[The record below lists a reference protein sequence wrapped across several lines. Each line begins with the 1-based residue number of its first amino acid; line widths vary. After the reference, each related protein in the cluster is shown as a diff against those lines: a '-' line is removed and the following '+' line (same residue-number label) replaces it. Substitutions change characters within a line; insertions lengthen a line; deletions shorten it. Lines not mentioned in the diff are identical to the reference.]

1 MLLLFFIVGV
11 IIYLEVIIENIEKK
25 IKKTFN
31 LSLVSSIIFV
41 IVGLFLFIKP
51 GTAISII
58 SYVTGGVLLLMGL
71 ISVYKYFTSYSAI
84 NLFGFEL
91 AYGVLL
97 IISGLFLVID
107 TSIFAKVI
115 NVILGIWIIVN
126 SITKFQYG
134 FVLKRAKNC
143 DWLYTIL
150 VSLLSFIWGIV
161 LLINPFSSA
170 LTITQIIGIFI
181 IVYAVLDIIDNFIIR
196 RNIKDI
202 LSIFKE

>member
-1 MLLLFFIVGV
+1 MES
-11 IIYLEVIIENIEKK
+11 LERKV
-25 IKKTFN
+25 KKTFN
-31 LSLVSSIIFV
+31 TSLVTSIIFV

-51 GTAISII
+51 DATISII
-58 SYVTGGVLLLMGL
+58 SYMIGAVLLFLGL
-71 ISVYKYFTSYSAI
+71 INIYKYFSSDNKI
-84 NLFGFEL
+84 NMFSFDL

-97 IISGLFLVID
+97 SIAGLFLIID

-134 FVLKRAKNC
+134 FALKKVKNR
-143 DWLYTIL
+143 DWPYTIL
-150 VSLLSFIWGIV
+150 VSLLSFIWGVV
-161 LLINPFSSA
+161 LLINPFESA

-196 RNIKDI
+196 KNINDI
-202 LSIFKE
+202 LDIFK

>member
-1 MLLLFFIVGV
+1 M
-11 IIYLEVIIENIEKK
+11 ENIEKK

-31 LSLVSSIIFV
+31 LSLASS
-41 IVGLFLFIKP
+41 FLFIKP
-51 GTAISII
+51 GTTISII

-97 IISGLFLVID
+97 IIAGLFLVID

-115 NVILGIWIIVN
+115 ILGIWIIVN

-134 FVLKRAKNC
+134 FVLKRAKNS

-202 LSIFKE
+202 LNIFKQ

>member
-1 MLLLFFIVGV
+1 M
-11 IIYLEVIIENIEKK
+11 ENIEKK

-51 GTAISII
+51 GTTISII

-84 NLFGFEL
+84 NLFGFQL

-97 IISGLFLVID
+97 IIAGLFLVID

-115 NVILGIWIIVN
+115 NVI
-126 SITKFQYG
+126 
-134 FVLKRAKNC
+134 
-143 DWLYTIL
+143 
-150 VSLLSFIWGIV
+150 
-161 LLINPFSSA
+161 
-170 LTITQIIGIFI
+170 
-181 IVYAVLDIIDNFIIR
+181 
-196 RNIKDI
+196 
-202 LSIFKE
+202 

>member
-1 MLLLFFIVGV
+1 M
-11 IIYLEVIIENIEKK
+11 ENIEKK

-51 GTAISII
+51 GTTISII

-71 ISVYKYFTSYSAI
+71 ISVYKYFTSYSVI
-84 NLFGFEL
+84 NLFGFQL

-97 IISGLFLVID
+97 IIAGLFLVID

-134 FVLKRAKNC
+134 FVLKRSKNS

>member
-1 MLLLFFIVGV
+1 M
-11 IIYLEVIIENIEKK
+11 ENIEKK

-31 LSLVSSIIFV
+31 LSLASSIIFV

-51 GTAISII
+51 GATISII

-71 ISVYKYFTSYSAI
+71 ISVYKYFI

-97 IISGLFLVID
+97 IIAGLFLVID

-134 FVLKRAKNC
+134 FVLKRAKNS
-143 DWLYTIL
+143 DWIYTIL

-161 LLINPFSSA
+161 LLINPFESA

-202 LSIFKE
+202 LSIFKQ

>member
-1 MLLLFFIVGV
+1 M
-11 IIYLEVIIENIEKK
+11 ENIEKK

-31 LSLVSSIIFV
+31 LSLASSIIFV

-51 GTAISII
+51 GATISII

-97 IISGLFLVID
+97 IIAVLFLVID

-134 FVLKRAKNC
+134 FVLKRAKNS
-143 DWLYTIL
+143 DWIYTIL

-161 LLINPFSSA
+161 LLINPFESA

-202 LSIFKE
+202 LSIFKQ